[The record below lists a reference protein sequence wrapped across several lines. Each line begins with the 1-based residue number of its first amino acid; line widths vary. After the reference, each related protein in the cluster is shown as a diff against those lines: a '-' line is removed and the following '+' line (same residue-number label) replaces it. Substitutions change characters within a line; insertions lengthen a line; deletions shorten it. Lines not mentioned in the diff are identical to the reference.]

1 MVDAIYEYAAGKNAY
16 KTIVMRDTTFTSYDN
31 GLKGYKGEEPT
42 KPQRIA
48 NMKAAMNVRRSASV
62 QLTAAGFAC
71 SASRLRCVGH
81 RPAGGG
87 LWHSRADHRGRA

>member
-1 MVDAIYEYAAGKNAY
+1 MRILYEFAAGKGAY
-16 KTIVMRDTTFTSYDN
+16 DAIAKRDTTFTSYDN
-31 GLKGYKGEEPT
+31 GLEGYKGEEPT
-42 KPQRIA
+42 TPQRKA
-48 NMKAAMNVRRSASV
+48 NMEAAMPVRRSASV
-62 QLTAAGFAC
+62 QPTAAGFAC

>member
-1 MVDAIYEYAAGKNAY
+1 MRILYEYAAGEGAY
-16 KTIVMRDTTFTSYDN
+16 DAIAKRDTTFTSYDN
-31 GLKGYKGEEPT
+31 GLEGYKGEEPT
-42 KPQRIA
+42 TPQRKA
-48 NMKAAMNVRRSASV
+48 NMEAAVPVRRSASV
-62 QLTAAGFAC
+62 QPTAAGFAC

>member
-48 NMKAAMNVRRSASV
+48 NMKAAMEVRRSASV
-62 QLTAAGFAC
+62 QPTLAAAGFVC
-71 SASRLRCVGH
+71 SAS
-81 RPAGGG
+81 PA
-87 LWHSRADHRGRA
+87 SCAQRRGCAV

>member
-1 MVDAIYEYAAGKNAY
+1 MGVIYDYAAGPGAY
-16 KTIVMRDTTFTSYDN
+16 GTIVKRDTTFTSYDN

-42 KPQRIA
+42 KRQREA
-48 NMKAAMNVRRSASV
+48 NLEAAMPVRRSASV
-62 QLTAAGFAC
+62 QPTAAGFAC

-81 RPAGGG
+81 RPAGEG

>member
-1 MVDAIYEYAAGKNAY
+1 MNVIYEYAAGKGAY
-16 KTIVMRDTTFTSYDN
+16 ETVAKRDTTFTSYNN
-31 GLKGYKGEEPT
+31 GLQGYKGEEPT
-42 KPQRIA
+42 KPQRRA
-48 NMKAAMNVRRSASV
+48 NMEAAMPVRRSASV
-62 QLTAAGFAC
+62 QPTAAGFAC